1 MEPNVT
7 PTAQPTPQPTPA
19 PAPTPGIGMAPNY
32 QPTPAPD
39 PAPQPAP
46 QPEPNQPAPQTEP
59 QPQPAPQPT
68 PQPDGTVPQQNPQ
81 PQPTQE
87 PVKTQQSYEEYLDSL
102 TKADPI
108 ELPKPTDIDKDD
120 PEGLVKFFE
129 EFGKATE
136 ARARQAMQQESAIQ
150 RAETDAWN
158 EVFTKY
164 PEIKENKAL
173 RDTVHNI
180 RMGAYNSGQLLSP
193 LQVADGL
200 VGTLH
205 DAYKKGI
212 NDNQVQVRIQ
222 DSQPLNGG
230 GNPPA
235 PSGVNYE
242 NIQLPGQAGMDAAVS
257 ELQKL
262 IDAGKI

>member
-1 MEPNVT
+1 MEPN
-7 PTAQPTPQPTPA
+7 AAPQPQAT
-19 PAPTPGIGMAPNY
+19 PTPGIGMAPNY
-32 QPTPAPD
+32 PPTPAPELAPTPAPQPTTQPEPTPAPQPEPQ

-46 QPEPNQPAPQTEP
+46 A
-59 QPQPAPQPT
+59 
-68 PQPDGTVPQQNPQ
+68 PDGTVPQQNVQ
-81 PQPTQE
+81 PQPTTE
-87 PVKTQQSYEEYLDSL
+87 PIKTQQSYEEYLESL

-108 ELPKPTDIDKDD
+108 DLPKPTDIDKDD

-136 ARARQAMQQESAIQ
+136 ARAVQAMKNQAVIQQ
-150 RAETDAWN
+150 AEAKAWD

-164 PEIKENKAL
+164 PEIKENKDL

-180 RMGAYNSGQLLSP
+180 RVGAYNSGQLLTP

-205 DAYKKGI
+205 DAYKQGV
-212 NDNQVQVRIQ
+212 NDQQVQVRVQ
-222 DSQPLNGG
+222 ASQPLNGG

-235 PSGVNYE
+235 DTGVNYE
-242 NIQLPGQAGMDAAVS
+242 SLQLPGQAGMDAAVMQ
-257 ELQKL
+257 LTKL
-262 IDAGKI
+262 MDNGKI